1 MYKIYADHHPSSFDV
16 VVVVVMMGGGGGRT
30 LRTYV
35 SVRQPLAA
43 RLPFPIPAETMAADG
58 DLTSLPWHPFRRT
71 AQSLSN
77 GYAS

>member
-16 VVVVVMMGGGGGRT
+16 VVVVVVVVMMGGGGRT

-43 RLPFPIPAETMAADG
+43 ARLLAT
-58 DLTSLPWHPFRRT
+58 T
-71 AQSLSN
+71 
-77 GYAS
+77 